1 MVREASVKMFMFV
14 LGLKGRQHTTD
25 QFRLKHIM
33 HLVLSEILTIVNA
46 KKNYVLLFSIKKIY
60 TTE

>member
-1 MVREASVKMFMFV
+1 MFV
-14 LGLKGRQHTTD
+14 LGLKGTQHTTD
-25 QFRLKHIM
+25 QFRLKHII